1 MSATRRLRM
10 ASLGVISTL
19 ILEFIFGIAYNLY
32 CTAPAPGKPVGLFSS
47 AWLALH
53 FIVGILLLLTAIM
66 LVIRAVQAGHRL
78 VLGMSVIGLLAIIAA
93 IGAGIS
99 FTRDGANGASLGM
112 SLAFA
117 VSLACYVVNLVVL
130 PAGTDAVTGAGADR
144 GLSSEHRAAG

>member
-1 MSATRRLRM
+1 M

-32 CTAPAPGKPVGLFSS
+32 GTAPASGKPVGLFSS
-47 AWLALH
+47 GWLAVH
-53 FIVGILLLLTAIM
+53 FVVGILLLLTAIV

-78 VLGMSVIGLLAIIAA
+78 VLWISVVGLLAIIAA

-112 SLAFA
+112 ALAFA
-117 VSLACYVVNLVVL
+117 VALACYVVNLVVL
-130 PAGTDAVTGAGADR
+130 PSGADPVA
-144 GLSSEHRAAG
+144 SAGKS